1 MADPNEAAL
10 DAPPINLGTAERTIS
25 VALGAALLVRAVG
38 GSLLGPLA
46 LGLAGAALI
55 WRGAS
60 GYCPVKAGLSGRRRD
75 AEIAPLRRRGG
86 RGRADPVTRTSED
99 SFPASDPPSWTP
111 VSGSTRRH

>member
-25 VALGAALLVRAVG
+25 V
-38 GSLLGPLA
+38 A